1 MRVLFDTNVLLDA
14 LLHRDTAHLYSSALL
29 VMVANQYIDAYVA
42 PHSLSN
48 IYYILRKDKNEEERK
63 QMISKILLYTKV
75 VPIDNEIANNALN
88 IPNIS
93 DYEDALQ
100 YACADAVHADFI
112 CTNDS
117 VFKDKEIKALTA
129 AELFQLLELP

>member
-63 QMISKILLYTKV
+63 QIISKILLYTKV
-75 VPIDNEIANNALN
+75 VPIDAGTYHVKAVIA
-88 IPNIS
+88 PNVS
-93 DYEDALQ
+93 YEGTE
-100 YACADAVHADFI
+100 V
-112 CTNDS
+112 
-117 VFKDKEIKALTA
+117 VKEFTIGKATLTITA
-129 AELFQLLELP
+129 PKSSPTPSSW